1 MVTQFNIRFSI
12 SAAFRILTAKLAPF
26 GKLATVERLFRV
38 RGNLFNAVYRIRFG
52 NKLYRWATF
61 MSASEFEAHFIQ
73 RRKEDAKKLLV
84 TPSECG
90 DFTEVYN
97 PDKGTS
103 YQVFHFTDKLSCS
116 CEDYCNQVKFKIPN
130 PTCKHGY
137 AALMFMGYGDLEDYI
152 AETNWEIARDEAA
165 WELGRI
171 EDARACLGF

>member
-1 MVTQFNIRFSI
+1 MVTQFNIKFSI
-12 SAAFRILTAKLAPF
+12 ASAFRILTAKLSAF
-26 GKLATVERLFRV
+26 GKLAVVERLFRV

-52 NKLYRWATF
+52 SRLYRWATF

-90 DFTEVYN
+90 GFTEVYN
-97 PDKGTS
+97 PLKGTS
-103 YQVFHFTDKLSCS
+103 YKINHFTDKLVCN
-116 CEDYCNQVKFKIPN
+116 CEDYKNQIDFNIEKPL
-130 PTCKHGY
+130 CKHGY
-137 AALMFMGYGDLEDYI
+137 AALMFMGYSSIENYI
-152 AETNWEIARDEAA
+152 AETNWEVARDEAA